1 MLEPDHLDERDRREW
16 AMNGGGGQ
24 DYFFFT
30 TAFNDIPVAERE
42 RALRIR

>member
-1 MLEPDHLDERDRREW
+1 MQQDERGRRER

-30 TAFNDIPVAERE
+30 TAFNDIPVEKRDMVK
-42 RALRIR
+42 R